1 MAKMKERNAQLKSAL
16 GAMAPK
22 ERIVEANN
30 LPQYDA
36 KNRQGVCAYAVA
48 DELRLIAMLNTLKLE
63 PQAYRT
69 ENETMKELRDLIEKI
84 GMKDPYFVAQA
95 IAWSR
100 NQGEGMR
107 SINHLA
113 AALLAPFASGEE
125 WAKRFYSLYNKT
137 TKSGGCIYRPDDMQE
152 IKDVYAALNQG
163 TLSNAMRKGFA
174 DAIEHLDTYLLAK
187 YKDAVINVANLSHPK
202 SKLSTAEIM
211 VNGKK
216 MKTLD
221 ALMQGITVS
230 ADTWEVAQ
238 AEAGQ
243 EVAKAVKAGVL
254 DAKEAEAVLAEAK
267 NNNWEDLLKEGKLGI
282 LAALRNIRNMLKN
295 PRHEVIA
302 MLAALLSNGE
312 LIRKGKIMPY
322 QIDTAYEIVKE
333 EFSGAYAETIK
344 AALIKGYELSV
355 PNLAEALPGKTCVFL
370 DCSGSMWTGCMNGR
384 SRMSA
389 TACEKAGLIAA
400 TIAKATG
407 ADVVRFGSNA
417 QMASYNPQKNV
428 FELGKELANSN
439 MGCTSIS
446 AAFELIRQRRLKYDR
461 IIILSDNECNRGT
474 TYGSYKSYIHD
485 VCSPYIYAVD
495 LAVYG
500 TTPVKNEG
508 KVNYY
513 FGFGY
518 TFFDDIASREFNP
531 AAHIAKVRKYV
542 I

>member
-1 MAKMKERNAQLKSAL
+1 MRSKVVIKVDVNTENAAWEAL
-16 GAMAPK
+16 S
-22 ERIVEANN
+22 
-30 LPQYDA
+30 YDE
-36 KNRQGVCAYAVA
+36 KNRQ
-48 DELRLIAMLNTLKLE
+48 LFLHQKKTLDTFLE
-63 PQAYRT
+63 HGAISQ
-69 ENETMKELRDLIEKI
+69 EQHDKSLRDLIEKI

-187 YKDAVINVANLSHPK
+187 YKDAIINVANLSHPN

-295 PRHEVIA
+295 PRHEVVA

-312 LIRKGKIMPY
+312 LIRLISQADKKL
-322 QIDTAYEIVKE
+322 YE
-333 EFSGAYAETIK
+333 
-344 AALIKGYELSV
+344 
-355 PNLAEALPGKTCVFL
+355 
-370 DCSGSMWTGCMNGR
+370 
-384 SRMSA
+384 
-389 TACEKAGLIAA
+389 
-400 TIAKATG
+400 
-407 ADVVRFGSNA
+407 
-417 QMASYNPQKNV
+417 QKN
-428 FELGKELANSN
+428 NS
-439 MGCTSIS
+439 
-446 AAFELIRQRRLKYDR
+446 F
-461 IIILSDNECNRGT
+461 
-474 TYGSYKSYIHD
+474 
-485 VCSPYIYAVD
+485 
-495 LAVYG
+495 
-500 TTPVKNEG
+500 
-508 KVNYY
+508 
-513 FGFGY
+513 
-518 TFFDDIASREFNP
+518 
-531 AAHIAKVRKYV
+531 
-542 I
+542 